1 MTAHSTHLVL
11 VPGLGC
17 TEDLFAE
24 QIATLR
30 GDVAIS
36 VADHTRH
43 DTISGLA
50 RAILAAAPNRRKRQ
64 SWKRS
69 LTSTSFSHNA

>member
-1 MTAHSTHLVL
+1 MVAHSTHLVL

-30 GDVAIS
+30 EKVAIS

-43 DTISGLA
+43 DTISGIA
-50 RAILAAAPNRRKRQ
+50 RAILAAVPLLSR
-64 SWKRS
+64 
-69 LTSTSFSHNA
+69 